1 MNLSWFSFQSWVFL
15 HCELFLREHS
25 NSFHLLL
32 CYILNSVC
40 LCVYPLWTWRSCLS
54 NQTHQ
59 TYREESLYQWQLL
72 SSHLSSLVF
81 LPLNSSESFCRR
93 CHNRLVWGGWTNYSQ
108 DQSLAWWKNYVA
120 WESGTG
126 QRRSGLPSVEGLLLA
141 TAPQIQQGRERT
153 ESQIPFFE
161 NLPLSWSRLDKLL
174 SVGQVLPQKRG
185 SKLDFKLVVSLVD
198 RPKLFEGL
206 VGELEHV
213 FFLIKLPKQYSRCIF
228 RLIWSN
234 L

>member
-1 MNLSWFSFQSWVFL
+1 MFTPCGLGGLVCQTRHIRLIVRKVSINGSCWVPIFLLLFFFLLILLNLSVGDVTTVLFEVV
-15 HCELFLREHS
+15 ELITHRTKA
-25 NSFHLLL
+25 LLG
-32 CYILNSVC
+32 
-40 LCVYPLWTWRSCLS
+40 
-54 NQTHQ
+54 
-59 TYREESLYQWQLL
+59 E
-72 SSHLSSLVF
+72 
-81 LPLNSSESFCRR
+81 
-93 CHNRLVWGGWTNYSQ
+93 
-108 DQSLAWWKNYVA
+108 KNYVA